1 MKRIFSAL
9 FFTTAT
15 IAWSPTSFAQ
25 RQQAVGPGIIPLN
38 AAGSLNGVD
47 LSASATTGT
56 LSVGVPGGPQANIFT
71 LNNPPV
77 AGLVAVSTAA
87 SSQGNII
94 FNSSSNVFGA
104 IGATQPAGPF
114 LLGISGGNAGT
125 TVNFMGPV
133 FATTLNVAGT
143 GAMNFNS
150 GSVNITA
157 TNFGGDGTISL
168 APNTTLIG
176 ALTTTAGANTGTLSL
191 GSASVLDGAVG
202 GAVGLRAINVV
213 GGNDTAGATATIT
226 GAANAFSFN
235 LGTNT
240 LNVDGALTV
249 ANGGPNGV
257 INTSLASPIVYG
269 NIRPVGATNLGPALL
284 VNVTVPSTA
293 FIPVGTQFNIVQ
305 TRTGTV
311 QSGTNGSVVSVSV
324 KDPTNPLYTFSAVP
338 PAGTVAGL
346 VAIRTT
352 SIPVL
357 VPIAPPPGVVL
368 PPTAPVAAPIVPVII
383 ALAPPVVVP
392 TAPPVVVPTAPPVV
406 VPTAPPAVA
415 PVVAPAAPPAVAP
428 NTPAT
433 PTPDIINV
441 LAPLN
446 AISDPAVVVN
456 AVAQLAPSA
465 SDQAAP
471 LVTFQGARQFQ
482 NLWSSRMDN
491 SLCSLVSQLDQKPAS
506 CQNSNQRG
514 GWWMKGFGYVG
525 SQGAQDAFVGYN
537 AGIVGAMIAYDVP
550 VGPNTRVGVGVGYAR
565 STIGAKTFD
574 AHTDSNT
581 YQAIAYIG
589 HERGPW
595 FVNGDVSFGWNEYSG
610 KRNIVFPGLSRTARA
625 DFSGQ
630 DYTVFGTTGF
640 HFKADGFTI
649 TPFASLQYTRVNLN
663 DYTETG
669 AGDINLKV
677 RGRNY
682 DFLESGL
689 GVKVAR
695 AFRPQDSTVL
705 YVPEVHATWLH
716 ELVNPKMSQAAAF
729 TAVGSSSF
737 STPGFRTAADTLNV
751 GAGITL
757 LTCSCSERTWS
768 LRAVYDYYRGSNAY
782 SAHQGTLKFTRKF

>member
-1 MKRIFSAL
+1 MKRIFLL
-9 FFTTAT
+9 FFTAAT
-15 IAWSPTSFAQ
+15 ITWSFASFAQ

-38 AAGSLNGVD
+38 AAGSLSGVD
-47 LSASATTGT
+47 LSVSATTGT
-56 LSVGVPGGPQANIFT
+56 LSVGVPGGPQADIFT

-77 AGLVAVSTAA
+77 AGFVAVSTAA
-87 SSQGNII
+87 SSQGNIV
-94 FNSSSNVFGA
+94 FNSSSDVFGA

-150 GSVNITA
+150 GSINITA

-226 GAANAFSFN
+226 GSANAFSFS

-257 INTSLASPIVYG
+257 VNTTLGSPTVYG

-284 VNVTVPSTA
+284 VNVTVPATA
-293 FIPVGTQFNIVQ
+293 FIPVGTQFNIIQ
-305 TRTGTV
+305 TQTGTV

-368 PPTAPVAAPIVPVII
+368 PPTAPVAAPIVPVVI
-383 ALAPPVVVP
+383 ALV
-392 TAPPVVVPTAPPVV
+392 
-406 VPTAPPAVA
+406 PPAAA
-415 PVVAPAAPPAVAP
+415 PVAA
-428 NTPAT
+428 TPAT
-433 PTPDIINV
+433 PTSDITNV
-441 LAPLN
+441 LASID
-446 AISDPAVVVN
+446 AISDPTVVVN

-471 LVTFQGARQFQ
+471 LVTFQGAQQFQ
-482 NLWSSRMDN
+482 SLWSSRMDD
-491 SLCSLVSQLDQKPAS
+491 SLCSLVSQVDQVDQKPAI
-506 CQNSNQRG
+506 CKKNNQTG

-537 AGIVGAMIAYDVP
+537 VGIVGAMIAYDVS
-550 VGPNTRVGVGVGYAR
+550 VGSDTRVGVGVGYAR
-565 STIGAKTFD
+565 STIDAKTFD
-574 AHTDSNT
+574 AHTNSDT
-581 YQAIAYIG
+581 YQALAYIS

-595 FVNGDVSFGWNEYSG
+595 FVNGDVSFGWNQYSG
-610 KRNIVFPGLSRTARA
+610 ERNIVFPGLSRTALA
-625 DFSGQ
+625 NFSGQ
-630 DYTVFGTTGF
+630 DYTAFGKTGF
-640 HFKADGFTI
+640 HVNAAGFTI
-649 TPFASLQYTRVNLN
+649 TPFASLQYTRVSLN

-677 RGRNY
+677 RSRND

-689 GVKVAR
+689 GMKVAR

-716 ELVNPKMSQAAAF
+716 ELANPKMSQTATF
-729 TAVGSSSF
+729 TAAGSSSF
-737 STPGFRTAADTLNV
+737 STPGFRASSDTLDV

-757 LTCSCSERTWS
+757 LTCSCSKRTWS
-768 LRAVYDYYRGSNAY
+768 LGAVYDYYLGSNAY
-782 SAHQGTLKFTRKF
+782 SAHQGMLKFTGKF